1 MTEKFDTEQERQGR
15 TIDYNKRITDDYE
28 CKKDC
33 RNCPFPGAK
42 CYPSKYETHRRSH
55 DYR

>member
-1 MTEKFDTEQERQGR
+1 MISRPDTETDQYRQAV
-15 TIDYNKRITDDYE
+15 DYNRSITDDYE

-42 CYPSKYETHRRSH
+42 CYPSKYEPHKKSH
-55 DYR
+55 DNR

>member
-1 MTEKFDTEQERQGR
+1 MTDACEKTPLKPDTKK
-15 TIDYNKRITDDYE
+15 IITDDYE

-42 CYPSKYETHRRSH
+42 CFSSKYDRYHTDLLIHRQ
-55 DYR
+55 

>member
-1 MTEKFDTEQERQGR
+1 MSQLNTSSHAENDTNRL
-15 TIDYNKRITDDYE
+15 ITDDYE

-42 CYPSKYETHRRSH
+42 CYQSKYDRYNTSLLVQGQ
-55 DYR
+55 

>member
-1 MTEKFDTEQERQGR
+1 MENMNSFNFGKL
-15 TIDYNKRITDDYE
+15 ITDDYE

-42 CYPSKYETHRRSH
+42 CFQTKYDRYDTGLLIKHKEVNTNGI
-55 DYR
+55 